1 MLSCVVELVVPTILK
16 DCVACVSVKWSEK
29 MSLVGML
36 LDLTF
41 PQNIRKLSPSVTLQ
55 MTRIFNPID
64 SLFSSRAQIHFK
76 LFQLIHLI
84 FRVSFCICN

>member
-1 MLSCVVELVVPTILK
+1 MLSCVVRLVVPSVSK

-41 PQNIRKLSPSVTLQ
+41 PQNIRSLSPGDTASHY
-55 MTRIFNPID
+55 R
-64 SLFSSRAQIHFK
+64 
-76 LFQLIHLI
+76 
-84 FRVSFCICN
+84 